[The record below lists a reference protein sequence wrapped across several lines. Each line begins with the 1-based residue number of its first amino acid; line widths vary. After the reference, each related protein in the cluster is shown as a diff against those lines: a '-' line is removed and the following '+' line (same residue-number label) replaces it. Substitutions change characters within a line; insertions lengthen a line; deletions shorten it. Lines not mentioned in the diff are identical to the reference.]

1 MLILISVSLEIAYCS
16 WISVD
21 VFFVTSRDSIKAL
34 FSRIVAGSASDKFYK
49 RADSR
54 PAKVTKYW
62 FYLLTSYSFVCSRSG
77 FSTLTT
83 IAKS

>member
-1 MLILISVSLEIAYCS
+1 MLIFISVSFEIAYCS

-21 VFFVTSRDSIKAL
+21 VFLVTSSDSIRAL
-34 FSRIVAGSASDKFYK
+34 FSKIVAGSASDKFY
-49 RADSR
+49 RSADSR
-54 PAKVTKYW
+54 PAKVTKNW
-62 FYLLTSYSFVCSRSG
+62 FYLFTNCSFVCSRSG